1 MIDVEPLIVSELE
14 RMLPLPDGHRED
26 WSDVLRRAGLT
37 GAGHVGRRGLAP
49 TGQRRW
55 RPVLVAAVVV
65 AALVG
70 VGVAIADG
78 FGAFNGISAA
88 QNTPTGS
95 DVLPPALLAQ
105 IEQMNAENQSNGAAQ
120 QLLPDTARVLATT
133 PDGAKVYGLTDAGG
147 DLLCLI
153 GAEGGS
159 CGPPLSHSQPITMT
173 GTNPSPTTGGTF
185 TAEGV
190 AIDGVTSVSFTV
202 APGDGQE
209 VTVPVQKN
217 FWIYTEPD
225 SHGVAEHCVVA
236 HLADGSTVKPFPE
249 VPCP

>member
-1 MIDVEPLIVSELE
+1 MSDSIVERLALIEPDWADVE
-14 RMLPLPDGHRED
+14 
-26 WSDVLRRAGLT
+26 RRAGLT
-37 GAGHVGRRGLAP
+37 SARWP
-49 TGQRRW
+49 W
-55 RPVLVAAVVV
+55 RPVLVAAVLV
-65 AALVG
+65 AAVVG
-70 VGVAIADG
+70 VGVAVAAG

-105 IEQMNAENQSNGAAQ
+105 VEQMNAENDNNGAGRK
-120 QLLPDTARVLATT
+120 LLPDTARVLATT
-133 PDGAKVYGLTDAGG
+133 PEGDKVYGLTDAQG
-147 DLLCLI
+147 DLLCLLS
-153 GAEGGS
+153 AEGGS
-159 CGPPLSHSQPITMT
+159 CGPPLSNSQPITMT
-173 GTNPSPTTGGTF
+173 GSNPSPTTGATF

-202 APGDGQE
+202 APGDGHE

-217 FWIYTEPD
+217 FWIYTQPD
-225 SHGVAEHCVVA
+225 SHGVVEHCVVA